1 VCVVEKPSSFFYK
14 KSVWCGMVTV
24 KILVSHVCT
33 VKRERMSRFVT
44 LVSVLLLTSLGQPV
58 EGLNPEIADEF
69 GGVKSTS
76 KETAK
81 KNTAH
86 ILIQFCSS

>member
-1 VCVVEKPSSFFYK
+1 MREEKMIFYK
-14 KSVWCGMVTV
+14 KSGECVWLWLLSKFSSLTCVV
-24 KILVSHVCT
+24 LKEE
-33 VKRERMSRFVT
+33 KMSRFVT
-44 LVSVLLLTSLGQPV
+44 LVSVLLLLTSLGEPV

-76 KETAK
+76 KDTAK